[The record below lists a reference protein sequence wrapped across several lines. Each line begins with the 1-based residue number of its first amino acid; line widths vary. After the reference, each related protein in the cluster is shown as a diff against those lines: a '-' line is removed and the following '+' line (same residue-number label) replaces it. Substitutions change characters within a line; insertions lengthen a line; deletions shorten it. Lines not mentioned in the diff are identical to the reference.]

1 MTQVWAVGFD
11 DGYDVR
17 VGLEFLDGDLRKTEY
32 VDITAEPFSVGGF
45 FDPGKKRLGR
55 ALKPDN
61 IPTKFR
67 WGGAAARM
75 PDIMLSHSVI
85 LVSDKVKGLVEM
97 LEPGA
102 HQFFPLETWC
112 RGDQPGPRMYLLNI
126 CNRLDSVDRE
136 KTTKPFSQ
144 GIAWRTEKPGELFFN
159 LQQIGNHKLWHDRHI
174 FDVLFFTDDVKAAFE
189 AANVTGVKYFSCRA
203 E

>member
-1 MTQVWAVGFD
+1 MAQVWAVGFD

-17 VGLEFLDGDLRKTEY
+17 VGLEFLDGDLGKTEY
-32 VDITAEPFSVGGF
+32 VDTTHDSYSVGGF

-55 ALKPDN
+55 ALKPDH

-67 WGGAAARM
+67 WGGAASRM

-85 LVSDKVKGLVEM
+85 LISDKVKTIIER
-97 LEPGA
+97 LEPGV

-112 RGDQPGPRMYLLNI
+112 QGNEPGPRMYLLNI

-136 KTTKPFSQ
+136 KTTKPFDR
-144 GIAWRTEKPGELFFN
+144 IAWQNGKPGELVFN
-159 LQQIGNHKLWHDRHI
+159 LSQIGSHKLWHDRHI
-174 FDVLFFTDDVKAAFE
+174 YDNFYFTDEVKAAFE
-189 AANVTGVKYFSCRA
+189 AEKVSGIKYFGYRA

>member
-1 MTQVWAVGFD
+1 MAQVWAVGFD

-32 VDITAEPFSVGGF
+32 VDTSPDGRSVGTF
-45 FDPGKKRLGR
+45 FDAGKKRLGR
-55 ALKPDN
+55 ALKPDH

-67 WGGAAARM
+67 WGGAAAQM

-85 LVSDKVKGLVEM
+85 LISDKARGIIEV
-97 LEPGA
+97 LEPSV

-112 RGDQPGPRMYLLNI
+112 RGNQPGPRMYLLNI
-126 CNRLDSVDRE
+126 CNRLDSVDHA
-136 KTTKPFSQ
+136 KTTKPFDRE
-144 GIAWRTEKPGELFFN
+144 IAWRNEKPGELVFS
-159 LQQIGNHKLWHDRHI
+159 LAQIGSHKLWHDRHI
-174 FDVLFFTDDVKAAFE
+174 FDNLYFTDDVKAAFE
-189 AANVTGVKYFSCRA
+189 AARITGVKYFGYRA